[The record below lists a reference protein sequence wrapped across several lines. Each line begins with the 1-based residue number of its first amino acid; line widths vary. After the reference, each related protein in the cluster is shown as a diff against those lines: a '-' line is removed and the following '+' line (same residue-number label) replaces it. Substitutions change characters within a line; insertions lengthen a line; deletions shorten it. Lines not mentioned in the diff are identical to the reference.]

1 MVEVRREYGSAKDGN
16 ANMVLD
22 DVAASRAVK
31 DQTGALVESAF
42 SSTHDG
48 LSVVVITQQFTSIA
62 KPFRENLSHLVFL
75 NSSNKKDLCQM
86 LDEFLGFI
94 SPKEKKRIIKVLSST
109 PFARLELQLIPPPVK
124 YKLVYPK

>member
-62 KPFRENLSHLVFL
+62 KPK
-75 NSSNKKDLCQM
+75 SS
-86 LDEFLGFI
+86 
-94 SPKEKKRIIKVLSST
+94 
-109 PFARLELQLIPPPVK
+109 RLF
-124 YKLVYPK
+124 